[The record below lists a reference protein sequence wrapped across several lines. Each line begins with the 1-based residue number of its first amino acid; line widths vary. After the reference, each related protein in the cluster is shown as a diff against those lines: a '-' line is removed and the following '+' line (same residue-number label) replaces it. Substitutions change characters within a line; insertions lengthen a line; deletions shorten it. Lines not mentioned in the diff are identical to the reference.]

1 MWSSSVTDFNKAM
14 SYKSSTASMQDTIL
28 QKLKFEKNS
37 EVNYTFFFYLRFF
50 ESLNEI
56 NLEKTFDPL

>member
-14 SYKSSTASMQDTIL
+14 SHKSSTASMQDTIL

-37 EVNYTFFFYLRFF
+37 EVNYNLFYLRFF

>member
-1 MWSSSVTDFNKAM
+1 MWPSSVTDFNKAM
-14 SYKSSTASMQDTIL
+14 SHKSSTASMQDTIL

-37 EVNYTFFFYLRFF
+37 EVNYNLFYLRFF

>member
-14 SYKSSTASMQDTIL
+14 SHKSSTASMQDTIL
-28 QKLKFEKNS
+28 QKLKFEKNF
-37 EVNYTFFFYLRFF
+37 EVNYTIFFYLRFF